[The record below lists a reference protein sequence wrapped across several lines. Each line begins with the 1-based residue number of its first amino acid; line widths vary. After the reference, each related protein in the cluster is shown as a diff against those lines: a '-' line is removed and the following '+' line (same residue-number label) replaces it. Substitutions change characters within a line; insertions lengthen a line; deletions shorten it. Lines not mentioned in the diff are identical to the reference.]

1 MSTKKKLNLKSNKV
15 ALMFSNWLAQLVAL
29 IKPRNLFLVIGRGGG
44 KTNDFLTERLM
55 DMVYDMPGAPVALVS
70 DTYMNLQKNILH
82 VILDGLERKGWMEGV
97 HYVIEKEPPEVTEEM
112 LKACPEEFREHLWKP
127 YNRILSYK
135 HKIIFFTGF
144 NITLVSLDRP
154 SAAAGNS
161 YVHIIG
167 DEVKFFPEAK
177 IAKLTKA
184 LRGYYVKYGDSVYY
198 RGQTFTTDMPN
209 INNVG
214 EYDWILKQA
223 SRMKKESIMN
233 ILKVAFVMNEVTE
246 ELIVAKEG
254 GDPVEIKNKQR
265 LYDRWKQR
273 YDAVRLK
280 STFFYIA
287 SSYINADILRPEYF
301 EDEFEGNLEDVL
313 TAILSTKPRLAVG
326 NKFYAAVASMNFYGD
341 GTSSKYAAEF
351 GIRDEEDCR
360 ILKYLRKDEPIEIG
374 IDFGNMISIS
384 IGQEQGKDFRVLKTL
399 YTLPPEWI
407 REAADKFL
415 RYFTYHDCKKV
426 SMFYDRAGNQ
436 YEKVKQDLAGKLK
449 QAIEKD
455 RNGKRT
461 GWTVTLE
468 SRNQGTIYTWD
479 EYDFMMELFS
489 GKNPNLPNVLIDMY
503 HAKPLKCSLEI
514 TPTKIVEFKGKK
526 RISKDKRSEKLPAHR
541 LPYESTNFSD
551 SFKYL
556 MMRKKWVKHTK
567 VKSSNVSLSA
577 G

>member
-82 VILDGLERKGWMEGV
+82 VILDGLERKGWREGI

-112 LKACPEEFREHLWKP
+112 LKTCPEEFKEHLWKP

-223 SRMKKESIMN
+223 SRMKKECIMN

-313 TAILSTKPRLAVG
+313 TAILSTKPRLAAG
-326 NKFYAAVASMNFYGD
+326 NKFYAAVTSMNFYGD
-341 GTSSKYAAEF
+341 GTSSSMRQSLGF
-351 GIRDEEDCR
+351 VTRR
-360 ILKYLRKDEPIEIG
+360 IVGY
-374 IDFGNMISIS
+374 
-384 IGQEQGKDFRVLKTL
+384 
-399 YTLPPEWI
+399 
-407 REAADKFL
+407 
-415 RYFTYHDCKKV
+415 
-426 SMFYDRAGNQ
+426 
-436 YEKVKQDLAGKLK
+436 
-449 QAIEKD
+449 
-455 RNGKRT
+455 
-461 GWTVTLE
+461 
-468 SRNQGTIYTWD
+468 
-479 EYDFMMELFS
+479 
-489 GKNPNLPNVLIDMY
+489 
-503 HAKPLKCSLEI
+503 
-514 TPTKIVEFKGKK
+514 
-526 RISKDKRSEKLPAHR
+526 
-541 LPYESTNFSD
+541 
-551 SFKYL
+551 
-556 MMRKKWVKHTK
+556 
-567 VKSSNVSLSA
+567 
-577 G
+577 

>member
-1 MSTKKKLNLKSNKV
+1 MSTKKRVNIKSNKV

-29 IKPRNLFLVIGRGGG
+29 LKPRNLFLIIGRGGG

-55 DMVYDMPGAPVALVS
+55 DMVYDMPGAPIALVS
-70 DTYMNLQKNILH
+70 DTYTNLDKNILH
-82 VILDGLERKGWMEGV
+82 VILDGLERKGWKEGV
-97 HYVIEKEPPEVTEEM
+97 HYVVGKEPPEVTPEM
-112 LKACPEEFREHLWKP
+112 LKAVPEEFREHLWKP

-135 HKIIFFTGF
+135 HTIIFFTGL

-184 LRGYYVKYGDSVYY
+184 LRGYYMKYGHSVYY

-223 SRMKKESIMN
+223 GRMKKKDIMN

-254 GDPVEIKNKQR
+254 GDPVDIKNKQR
-265 LYDRWKQR
+265 LYDRWKER
-273 YDAVRLK
+273 YEAIRQK

-301 EDEFEGNLEDVL
+301 EDEFEGDLADVL
-313 TAILSTKPRLAVG
+313 TAILSAKPRLSAG
-326 NKFYAAVASMNFYGD
+326 NKFYSAVTSTNYYSD
-341 GTSSKYAAEF
+341 GTSSRYSAEF

-360 ILKYLRKDEPIEIG
+360 ILKYSRKDQPLEIG
-374 IDFGNMISIS
+374 VDFGNMISITV
-384 IGQEQGKDFRVLKTL
+384 GQEQGKDYRVLKTI

-407 REAADKFL
+407 QEAADKFVA
-415 RYFTYHDCKKV
+415 YFKYQSCKIV
-426 SMFYDRAGNQ
+426 RMYYDRAGNQ
-436 YEKVKQDLAGKLK
+436 YQKVKQDFAGKLK
-449 QAIEKD
+449 KAIEKGKD
-455 RNGKRT
+455 GKRT
-461 GWTVTLE
+461 GWTVSLE
-468 SRNQGTIYTWD
+468 SRNQSTLYTWD
-479 EYDFMMELFS
+479 EYDFMMELF
-489 GKNPNLPNVLIDMY
+489 GGNNPHLPNVLIDMY

-526 RISKDKRSEKLPAHR
+526 RVSKDKRSEKLPVNK

-556 MMRKKWVKHTK
+556 MMRKEWLKYTK
-567 VKSSNVSLSA
+567 VKSSAINLSA

>member
-1 MSTKKKLNLKSNKV
+1 MSTKKRINIKSDKV

-29 IKPRNLFLVIGRGGG
+29 LKPRNLFLIIGRGGG

-55 DMVYDMPGAPVALVS
+55 DMVYDMPGAPIALVS
-70 DTYMNLQKNILH
+70 DTYTNLDKNILH
-82 VILDGLERKGWMEGV
+82 VILDGLERKGWKEGV
-97 HYVIEKEPPEVTEEM
+97 HYVVGKEPPEVTPEM
-112 LKACPEEFREHLWKP
+112 LKAVPEEFREHLWKP

-135 HKIIFFTGF
+135 HTIIFFTGL

-184 LRGYYVKYGDSVYY
+184 LRGYYVKYGRSVYY
-198 RGQTFTTDMPN
+198 RGQTFTTDMTN

-223 SRMKKESIMN
+223 GRMKKKNIMN

-246 ELIVAKEG
+246 ELIVAKEI

-265 LYDRWKQR
+265 LYDRWKER
-273 YDAVRLK
+273 YEVIRQK

-313 TAILSTKPRLAVG
+313 TAILSTKPRLAAG
-326 NKFYAAVASMNFYGD
+326 NKFYSAVKSANYYGD
-341 GTSSKYAAEF
+341 GTSSRYSPEF

-360 ILKYLRKDEPIEIG
+360 LLKYLRKDQPLEIG
-374 IDFGNMISIS
+374 VDFGNMISIS
-384 IGQEQGKDFRVLKTL
+384 VGQEQGKDYRVLKTI

-407 REAADKFL
+407 QEAADKFVA
-415 RYFTYHDCKKV
+415 YFKHHGCKTV
-426 SMFYDRAGNQ
+426 RMYYDRAGNQ
-436 YEKVKQDLAGKLK
+436 YEKVKQDFAGKLK
-449 QAIEKD
+449 QAIEKGKD
-455 RNGKRT
+455 GKRT
-461 GWTVTLE
+461 GWTVSLE
-468 SRNQGTIYTWD
+468 SRNQGTLYTWD
-479 EYDFMMELFS
+479 EYDFMMELF
-489 GKNPNLPNVLIDMY
+489 GGNNPNLPNVLIDMY

-526 RISKDKRSEKLPAHR
+526 RISKDKRSEKLPVDR
-541 LPYESTNFSD
+541 LPFESTNFSD

-556 MMRKKWVKHTK
+556 MMRKEWLKHTK
-567 VKSSNVSLSA
+567 VKSSNINLSA